1 MLDLIQIELA
11 RVRKM
16 AEQADDGFLLYLID
30 MVILEANQKT
40 GAGNNKAGT
49 PALQAMQLV
58 VSHDDQDFA

>member
-40 GAGNNKAGT
+40 VAGNNKAGT
-49 PALQAMQLV
+49 TASQAMQLV
-58 VSHDDQDFA
+58 VSHNDLDFV